1 MREILTEKFSEGFI
15 TFKNYADFNDYC
27 LVVIAEMVAENY
39 DLKEVA
45 YVAEWMNE
53 IRPEVEEVEPNEVV
67 DVDFINKEVI
77 FNPNDYGK
85 YELL

>member
-1 MREILTEKFSEGFI
+1 MREILTEKFSEGFT

-27 LVVIAEMVAENY
+27 LVVIAEMIAENY

-53 IRPEVEEVEPNEVV
+53 IRPEVKEVEPNEVV
-67 DVDFINKEVI
+67 DVDFINKEVV
-77 FNPNDYGK
+77 FLNN
-85 YELL
+85 EF